1 MPWLDDL
8 IGDIRML
15 ALPGVGTATQGLPL
29 PAGTS
34 TDEDFW
40 GLRPGF
46 DIGDIPEFFKRLTG
60 GGIEELGAGGQQEGL
75 DPSRA
80 LPRIPGPGGIASRTA
95 QDIGRLLG
103 LGNGN
108 GNGNGQVR
116 AGTTSMYIG
125 GNCPGLWHTTPTR
138 VVFDRNT
145 GAARQV
151 GGNRRSNRVS
161 LVQDD
166 SGALEFVAPVKAT
179 WSLKYKTR
187 KRYGHRHKAH
197 HRRHPHVRH
206 HPKRVSHG
214 HHGYTAKQ
222 LAAGFGGKAHM
233 RHR

>member
-1 MPWLDDL
+1 MGFLDDL
-8 IGDIRML
+8 VGNLGGLI
-15 ALPGVGTATQGLPL
+15 PGFAAGTSGLPL

-34 TDEDFW
+34 NDEDFW
-40 GLRPGF
+40 GARPGF
-46 DIGDIPEFFKRLTG
+46 DLADIPEFFQRLG
-60 GGIEELGAGGQQEGL
+60 LLEVGAGGQQEGI
-75 DPSRA
+75 PQSRA
-80 LPRIPGPGGIASRTA
+80 LPTLPGPGGIATRTA
-95 QDIGRLLG
+95 QDIGKLLG

-179 WSLKYKTR
+179 WSLKYKSR

-197 HRRHPHVRH
+197 HRRHPHARH
-206 HPKRVSHG
+206 HRKRVTSG
-214 HHGYTAKQ
+214 HRHSLTRKQ

-233 RHR
+233 RAH

>member
-1 MPWLDDL
+1 MGFLDDL
-8 IGDIRML
+8 IGDIRNF
-15 ALPGVGTATQGLPL
+15 ALPGVGTGTSGLPL

-46 DIGDIPEFFKRLTG
+46 DIGDIGEFFRRVG
-60 GGIEELGAGGQQEGL
+60 GDLGELGAGGQQEGL
-75 DPSRA
+75 PPSRA
-80 LPRIPGPGGIASRTA
+80 LPEGRIPGPGGRGVNLAR
-95 QDIGRLLG
+95 DIGQLLG
-103 LGNGN
+103 FGN

-166 SGALEFVAPVKAT
+166 SGALEFVSPVKAT
-179 WSLKYKTR
+179 WSLKYKGR
-187 KRYGHRHKAH
+187 KRHHHHRAKRVRHHH
-197 HRRHPHVRH
+197 HRR
-206 HPKRVSHG
+206 KRVGTGHH
-214 HHGYTAKQ
+214 HHGYTAAQRK
-222 LAAGFGGKAHM
+222 AGFAGKAAM
-233 RHR
+233 GR

>member
-1 MPWLDDL
+1 MGFLDDL
-8 IGDIRML
+8 IGDIRSF
-15 ALPGVGTATQGLPL
+15 ALPGGEAVRGLPL
-29 PAGTS
+29 PSGAS
-34 TDEDFW
+34 TDEEFW

-46 DIGDIPEFFKRLTG
+46 DIADIPEFFRRLGTG
-60 GGIEELGAGGQQEGL
+60 GLEEVGAGGQQEGI

-80 LPRIPGPGGIASRTA
+80 LPRIPGPGGRGVNLAK
-95 QDIGRLLG
+95 DIGQLLG
-103 LGNGN
+103 LGN

-197 HRRHPHVRH
+197 HRRHPHARH
-206 HPKRVSHG
+206 HRRKRVSHG